1 GVSHEAVRRRPA
13 RQRFRRHPHAE
24 EHRRRLHAGRAEL
37 DPWLRPDLAYVGADD
52 RVLRGPGRRRH
63 PPYLQ
68 LSPRHPCPR
77 FGRGARGT
85 SPYSAVGPP
94 CLIPAS
100 CTLPRR
106 AAPPPPTIPASSS
119 GNPTIRK
126 TARCS
131 VSGST

>member
-1 GVSHEAVRRRPA
+1 DHGRRGG
-13 RQRFRRHPHAE
+13 
-24 EHRRRLHAGRAEL
+24 AGRPESH
-37 DPWLRPDLAYVGADD
+37 PWLRPDLAYVAPDD
-52 RVLRGPGRRRH
+52 RVLRGPGRRR
-63 PPYLQ
+63 PPPSPH
-68 LSPRHPCPR
+68 LSPRRPCPR

-119 GNPTIRK
+119 GNPTTRK

-131 VSGST
+131 GSGST